1 MKVHKR
7 ASKEKKKDA
16 LACKWDRKQIFS
28 TFQNVLEMANCCNLG
43 VLLVGL
49 TTSLVRRE
57 SNLRCENAET
67 MGSIPAG
74 QMFV

>member
-7 ASKEKKKDA
+7 ASKEKRKKDA
-16 LACKWDRKQIFS
+16 LACKWDRKQVFS
-28 TFQNVLEMANCCNLG
+28 TFQNVLEMANCCT
-43 VLLVGL
+43 VGWFDDL
-49 TTSLVRRE
+49 FGAAK

-67 MGSIPAG
+67 MGSISAG